1 MSEYVTVISITSYR
15 FGRFYGVEG
24 CPVGRSAL

>member
-1 MSEYVTVISITSYR
+1 MRVYVTVISITSYR
-15 FGRFYGVEG
+15 FRRLYGVEG